1 MSAETPEFVV
11 DPEDAKIVTLARA
24 TRARNGASE
33 GAAVRDETGR
43 TYTASTVAL
52 PSLEL
57 SALRTAVAM
66 AVAGGAR
73 GLEAAAIVGADDT
86 VTEADRDAVRDLG
99 GAGTPILSA
108 GPDAVVRTIVTV

>member
-1 MSAETPEFVV
+1 MSAETPEFTVE
-11 DPEDAKIVTLARA
+11 PEDAKIVTLARA

-73 GLEAAAIVGADDT
+73 GLEAAAIVGETDT

-108 GPDAVVRTIVTV
+108 GPDAVVRAIVTV

>member
-1 MSAETPEFVV
+1 MSETPVARVV

-24 TRARNGASE
+24 TRARNGAEE

-52 PSLEL
+52 PSLGL

-66 AVAGGAR
+66 AVAGGAQ
-73 GLEAAAIVGADDT
+73 GLEAAALVGDAEHP
-86 VTEADRDAVRDLG
+86 TEADLAAVRDLG
-99 GAGTPILSA
+99 GADTPILVA
-108 GPDAVVRTIVTV
+108 GPDAVVRAIVTV